1 MRPYASR
8 FPGYSCITP
17 GGRTESPSVHCVCME
32 NMRTCKAVFDVFLH
46 MPQAKWTWVSTENR
60 CGFLMVSLLFTYPH
74 QLVVKSILNFVH
86 KIGICHRL
94 SISEGKGK
102 NNFKL
107 VWRHRGLKLPMPL
120 TGGCRKPY
128 FERFLN
134 STLNIF
140 FINCS
145 TDINPTTYLG
155 LNMGPPSFTLKK
167 KLASLKFLIF

>member
-32 NMRTCKAVFDVFLH
+32 NMRICKAVFDVFLH

-74 QLVVKSILNFVH
+74 QLVVKSILNFVN

-120 TGGCRKPY
+120 TGGC
-128 FERFLN
+128 F
-134 STLNIF
+134 S
-140 FINCS
+140 
-145 TDINPTTYLG
+145 
-155 LNMGPPSFTLKK
+155 MGGIGKMVVFRVAKSE
-167 KLASLKFLIF
+167 LIEILPI